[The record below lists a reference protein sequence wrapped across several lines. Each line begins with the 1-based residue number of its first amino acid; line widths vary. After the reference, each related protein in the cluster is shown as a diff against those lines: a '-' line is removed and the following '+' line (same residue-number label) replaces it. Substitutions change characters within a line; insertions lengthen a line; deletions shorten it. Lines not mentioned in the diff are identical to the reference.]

1 MRMSEVLRHLRQQQ
15 AASGARPRLIQRY
28 AAFLP
33 VTSTTPPITLGEG
46 NTPLV
51 HARALGR
58 AIGIPELHL
67 KVEGM
72 NPTGSFKDRGM
83 VVAVA
88 RAMEDGAEAVLCAST
103 GNTAASATAYAAAAG
118 LESIVILPAGR
129 IARGKL
135 VQALFGGAKVVAVD
149 GGFDDALRI
158 VRELSGEPGNPGSAE
173 GASGTADRAAA
184 TEDATPAGGSPNGT
198 PKRRVTLVN
207 SVNPHRIAGQQ
218 TGAFEVID
226 DLGGAPDY
234 VALPVGNAGNITA
247 YWKAFNAYRDA
258 GLVETRPVMLGFQAA
273 GAAPLVA
280 GHPIAEPETVA
291 TAIRIG
297 DPASWHG
304 AIRARDESGG
314 RIEAV
319 SDDEIL
325 QAWRDLARLEGV
337 FCEPASAAP
346 VAGLRKLVAERAI
359 DPGGTVVAV
368 LTGHGLKDP
377 ELAARHGPEIQ
388 TAEATV
394 EGVRRALG
402 W

>member
-1 MRMSEVLRHLRQQQ
+1 
-15 AASGARPRLIQRY
+15 
-28 AAFLP
+28 
-33 VTSTTPPITLGEG
+33 
-46 NTPLV
+46 V

-118 LESIVILPAGR
+118 LESIVVLPAGR

-135 VQALFGGAKVVAVD
+135 VQALFGGAKVVAVE

-158 VRELSGEPGNPGSAE
+158 VRELSGDSGSAG
-173 GASGTADRAAA
+173 GASDQAAGADRP
-184 TEDATPAGGSPNGT
+184 TDPDGSPNGT

-280 GHPIAEPETVA
+280 GHPIPEPETVA

-314 RIEAV
+314 RIDAV

-325 QAWRDLARLEGV
+325 EAWRDLARLEGV

-346 VAGLRKLVAERAI
+346 VAGLRKLVAEGAI

-394 EGVRRALG
+394 EGVRQALG

>member
-33 VTSTTPPITLGEG
+33 VTSATPPITLGEG

-118 LESIVILPAGR
+118 LESIVVLPAGR
-129 IARGKL
+129 IAKGKL
-135 VQALFGGAKVVAVD
+135 VQALFGGARVVAVE

-158 VRELSGEPGNPGSAE
+158 VRELSGETSSAGSA
-173 GASGTADRAAA
+173 ADRAAGADGA
-184 TEDATPAGGSPNGT
+184 TAPATSPNGT

-207 SVNPHRIAGQQ
+207 SVNPHRVAGQQ

-280 GHPIAEPETVA
+280 GHPIAEPETIA

-314 RIEAV
+314 RIDAV

-325 QAWRDLARLEGV
+325 EAWRDLARLEGI

-346 VAGLRKLVAERAI
+346 VAGLRKLVADGAI

-394 EGVRRALG
+394 EGVRQALG

>member
-1 MRMSEVLRHLRQQQ
+1 MSEVLRHLRQQQ

-33 VTSTTPPITLGEG
+33 VTSATPPITLGEG

-51 HARALGR
+51 HARSLGR

-88 RAMEDGAEAVLCAST
+88 RALEDGAEAVICAST

-118 LESIVILPAGR
+118 LESLVVLPAGQ

-135 VQALFGGAKVVAVD
+135 VQALFGGARVVAVE

-158 VRELSGEPGNPGSAE
+158 VRELTGEDGES
-173 GASGTADRAAA
+173 AAA
-184 TEDATPAGGSPNGT
+184 TPDGAAIWSGAAAKGAA
-198 PKRRVTLVN
+198 KHVTLVN

-218 TGAFEVID
+218 TAAFEIID

-234 VALPVGNAGNITA
+234 LALPVGNAGNITA

-273 GAAPLVA
+273 GAAPLVV

-304 AIRARDESGG
+304 AVRARDESSGV
-314 RIEAV
+314 IAAV
-319 SDDEIL
+319 SDEEIL
-325 QAWRDLARLEGV
+325 EAWRDLARHEGI

-346 VAGLRKLVAERAI
+346 VAGLRRLVAESAI

-377 ELAARHGPEIQ
+377 ELAARHAPEVL
-388 TAEATV
+388 TAEPTA
-394 EGVRRALG
+394 EGVRQALG

>member
-33 VTSTTPPITLGEG
+33 VTAATPPITLGEG

-118 LESIVILPAGR
+118 LESIVVLPAGR

-135 VQALFGGAKVVAVD
+135 VQALFGGARVVAVE

-158 VRELSGEPGNPGSAE
+158 VRELSGDTS
-173 GASGTADRAAA
+173 GAGGVGGAADRAAGADGA
-184 TEDATPAGGSPNGT
+184 TDPTPSPNGT

-314 RIEAV
+314 RIDAV

-325 QAWRDLARLEGV
+325 EAWRDLARLEGI

-394 EGVRRALG
+394 EGVRQALG